1 MTGKHIEPNASTEHT
16 PVSEFEPS
24 VETQR
29 AELAD
34 TVAALAAKADVP
46 TRVQNSANA
55 QIQKAKAIAQENPQI
70 LAASAGSLLGAIIVL
85 IVLRRRRSHRR
96 ILL

>member
-1 MTGKHIEPNASTEHT
+1 MTEKHTDPTPPTAHAPGSEP
-16 PVSEFEPS
+16 EPG

-55 QIQKAKAIAQENPQI
+55 QIQKAKTIAQENPQI
-70 LAASAGSLLGAIIVL
+70 LAASAGSLAVAVVALII
-85 IVLRRRRSHRR
+85 LRRRRSHRR
-96 ILL
+96 ILR